1 MMFAFKQCRAAPF
14 LLLVAGSVVVI
25 FVTGRSW
32 LVPGE
37 DFPYG
42 HSTDLQ
48 IQLKG
53 QRTEGERSSVYSI
66 KSDDV
71 EGEATLTP
79 SPTID
84 LGQSLVN
91 SQIVGVKSTFE
102 SSRAPYAGQITAI
115 IDCHTKKF
123 VKEQTL
129 AFLGKESTAVL
140 AVATGRH
147 IFGSCSVDEMKYAAI
162 VWGGYDQKRRRVLSV
177 KLFKPVVGASQVELA
192 QQEILRVLKTIIQ
205 QPGGS

>member
-1 MMFAFKQCRAAPF
+1 MFAFKQGRTAPF
-14 LLLVAGSVVVI
+14 LLLVAGSVVVV
-25 FVTGRSW
+25 FVTGNSW
-32 LVPGE
+32 LMPSEG
-37 DFPYG
+37 FPYG

-53 QRTEGERSSVYSI
+53 YRVEGERSSVYSI

-79 SPTID
+79 APTID
-84 LGQSLVN
+84 LGQSFVN
-91 SQIVGVKSTFE
+91 SQIVGVKSTFQ
-102 SSRAPYAGQITAI
+102 SSPAPYAGQITAT

-129 AFLGKESTAVL
+129 TFRGTESTAVL

-147 IFGSCSVDEMKYAAI
+147 IFGSCSVDEIKYAAI
-162 VWGGYDQKRRRVLSV
+162 VWGGYDQKRRQVLSV
-177 KLFKPVVGASQVELA
+177 KLFKPVRGAPQVELA
-192 QQEILRVLKTIIQ
+192 QQEILRVLKTVIQ

>member
-1 MMFAFKQCRAAPF
+1 MFAFKQGRAAPF
-14 LLLVAGSVVVI
+14 LLLVAGPVVVI
-25 FVTGRSW
+25 FVTGKSW
-32 LVPGE
+32 LMPSE

-42 HSTDLQ
+42 HSADLQ

-53 QRTEGERSSVYSI
+53 HRAEGERSSVYSI
-66 KSDDV
+66 KSADI

-79 SPTID
+79 APTID
-84 LGQSLVN
+84 LGQSFVN
-91 SQIVGVKSTFE
+91 SQIVSVKSTFE

-123 VKEQTL
+123 VKEKIL
-129 AFLGKESTAVL
+129 PFLGTDATAVL

-147 IFGSCSVDEMKYAAI
+147 IFGSCSIDEVKYAAI
-162 VWGGYDQKRRRVLSV
+162 VWGGYDQKRRQVLSV
-177 KLFKPVVGASQVELA
+177 KLFKPVQGASQVELA
-192 QQEILRVLKTIIQ
+192 QQEILRVLKTVIQ